1 MPISTIYRSDVKT
14 RAEKVREKKAALG
27 PDVDLSRYTQHIERG
42 KIESLE
48 NLSRQ
53 AKEAA
58 IMTGINIKEE
68 LRSGSYLQ
76 IDRSVVYENLNKAY
90 EGQLEIMSTTDAL
103 NKYDWL
109 ENYYWKA
116 VSVDQDK
123 YTAQV
128 ELNMTHGYFIRVFP
142 HQKPKFPVQSCL
154 LVEENYISQNV
165 HNMIIVEEGA
175 ELQVITGCTLAK
187 SDAEGIHLG
196 VSEFYVKRGGRLFFT
211 MIHNWAKNFHVRPRT
226 WAVIEEDGSF
236 VNNYVL
242 LNPVK
247 SIQAFPVAY
256 LKGDRASAKFNTVV
270 YGLKDSY
277 IDLGSRIILEGE
289 ETRGESIAR
298 TIAADESVI
307 YARGDLVAKTRG
319 YCLAHLDC
327 RGIVF
332 SNKAKIYAIPQLLS
346 EGALKA
352 ELSHEAS
359 IGPIAEE
366 QVEYLMSRGI
376 SREDA
381 VSAITTGFLNLDI
394 PFIPEFLDRNIKE
407 VIATTAKEA
416 L

>member
-1 MPISTIYRSDVKT
+1 MPVRKPYFSEIQEKAE
-14 RAEKVREKKAALG
+14 RAKEKKAAFG
-27 PDVDLSRYTQHIERG
+27 PDIDLSRYTKHIERG

-48 NLSRQ
+48 SLSMQ

-58 IMTGINIKEE
+58 IMTGISLEE
-68 LRSGSYLQ
+68 EQRAGSYVQ
-76 IDRSVVYENLNKAY
+76 VDQSVVYESLNKAY

-103 NKYDWL
+103 TRYDWL
-109 ENYYWKA
+109 EDYFWKS
-116 VSVDQDK
+116 VPVDQDK
-123 YTAQV
+123 FTAQAA
-128 ELNMTHGYFIRVFP
+128 LNMTHGYFIRVFP
-142 HQKPKFPVQSCL
+142 HQKPQYPVQSCL
-154 LVEENYISQNV
+154 LVAENYISQNV
-165 HNMIIVEEGA
+165 HNIIIVEEGA

-196 VSEFYVKRGGRLFFT
+196 ISEFYVKRGGKLFFT
-211 MIHNWAKNFHVRPRT
+211 MIHNWAENFHVRPRT
-226 WAVIEEDGSF
+226 WAVVEEDGAF
-236 VNNYVL
+236 VSNYVL
-242 LNPVK
+242 LKPVK

-277 IDLGSRIILEGE
+277 IDLGSRIILEGKD
-289 ETRGESIAR
+289 TRGESIAR

-307 YARGDLVAKTRG
+307 YSRGDLIAKTKD

-332 SNKAKIYAIPQLLS
+332 STGAKIYAIPQLVS
-346 EGALKA
+346 DGAMKA

-381 VSAITTGFLNLDI
+381 VSVITSGFLNLDI
-394 PFIPEFLDRNIKE
+394 PYIPEFLDKNIKE
-407 VIATTAKEA
+407 VIQATGKEA

>member
-1 MPISTIYRSDVKT
+1 MPINDKYLSEIEA
-14 RAEKVREKKAALG
+14 RAEKAKDKKAAFG
-27 PDVDLSRYTQHIERG
+27 PDINLSRYTQHIERG

-48 NLSRQ
+48 SLSHQ

-58 IMTGINIKEE
+58 MMTGINLKEE
-68 LRSGSYLQ
+68 QRAGSYMQ
-76 IDRSVVYENLNKAY
+76 VDQSVVYESLNKAY

-103 NKYDWL
+103 RKYDWI
-109 ENYYWKA
+109 EDYYWKA
-116 VSVDQDK
+116 VPVDQDK
-123 YTAQV
+123 YTAQAA
-128 ELNMTHGYFIRVFP
+128 LHMTHGYFIRVFP
-142 HQKPKFPVQSCL
+142 HQKPKYPVQSCL
-154 LVEENYISQNV
+154 MVAENYISQNV
-165 HNMIIVEEGA
+165 HNIIIVEEGA
-175 ELQVITGCTLAK
+175 ELQVITGCTLSK
-187 SDAEGIHLG
+187 SDAEGIHIG
-196 VSEFYVKRGGRLFFT
+196 ISEFYVKKGGKLFFT
-211 MIHNWAKNFHVRPRT
+211 MIHNWADNFHVRPRT
-226 WAVIEEDGSF
+226 WIVIEEDGSF
-236 VNNYVL
+236 INNYVL
-242 LNPVK
+242 LKPVK

-256 LKGDRASAKFNTVV
+256 LKGANASAKFNTVV

-289 ETRGESIAR
+289 NTRGESVAR

-307 YARGDLVAKTRG
+307 YSRGALIAKTKG

-332 SNKAKIYAIPQLLS
+332 SNKAKIYAIPQLIS

-376 SREDA
+376 SKEDA
-381 VSAITTGFLNLDI
+381 VSVITSGFLNLDI
-394 PFIPEFLDRNIKE
+394 PYIPEFLDKNIKE
-407 VIATTAKEA
+407 VIKATAKEA

>member
-1 MPISTIYRSDVKT
+1 MPSNIYLTDIKI
-14 RAEKVREKKAALG
+14 RAEKAKEKKALFG
-27 PDVDLSRYTQHIERG
+27 PDIDLSRYTQHIERG
-42 KIESLE
+42 RIESLE
-48 NLSRQ
+48 NLSHQ

-58 IMTGINIKEE
+58 IMTGIDIKEE
-68 LRSGSYLQ
+68 SRSGSFFQ
-76 IDRSVVYENLNKAY
+76 IDQSVVYESLNKAY

-103 NKYDWL
+103 SKYDWL
-109 ENYYWKA
+109 EDYYWKA
-116 VSVDQDK
+116 VPVDQDK

-128 ELNMTHGYFIRVFP
+128 ESYMTHGYFIRVFP
-142 HQKPKFPVQSCL
+142 HQKPRYPVQSCL
-154 LVEENYISQNV
+154 LVAENYISQNV
-165 HNMIIVEEGA
+165 HNIIIVEEGA

-196 VSEFYVKRGGRLFFT
+196 VSEFFVKKGGKLFFT
-211 MIHNWAKNFHVRPRT
+211 MIHNWADNFHVRPRT
-226 WAVIEEDGSF
+226 WAIVEEDGAF
-236 VNNYVL
+236 VSNYVL
-242 LNPVK
+242 LKPVK

-256 LKGDRASAKFNTVV
+256 LKGNRSSAKFNTVV

-289 ETRGESIAR
+289 ETRGESVAR

-307 YARGDLVAKTRG
+307 YARGDLVAKTGG

-327 RGIVF
+327 RGILF
-332 SNKAKIYAIPQLLS
+332 SNSAKIYAIPQLES
-346 EGALKA
+346 DGALKA

-376 SREDA
+376 SKEDA
-381 VSAITTGFLNLDI
+381 VSAITSGFLNLDI

-407 VIATTAKEA
+407 VIEATAKEA